1 MGNDG
6 TNSLN
11 GKERRKGEDRR
22 TGERRD
28 PNRERQ
34 AGVLSTRAGQR
45 RRQTR
50 RAVDQKS
57 SKKR

>member
-1 MGNDG
+1 MGNDRVN
-6 TNSLN
+6 NSN

-28 PNRERQ
+28 SNRERQ
-34 AGVLSTRAGQR
+34 GGVLTTRAGER

-50 RAVDQKS
+50 RTADRKKKS
-57 SKKR
+57 

>member
-1 MGNDG
+1 MNN
-6 TNSLN
+6 TN

-22 TGERRD
+22 KGERRD
-28 PNRERQ
+28 SDRERRE
-34 AGVLSTRAGQR
+34 GVLTTRTGER

-50 RAVDQKS
+50 RAADQKS

>member
-6 TNSLN
+6 INNLN

-22 TGERRD
+22 KSERRD
-28 PNRERQ
+28 PDRDRQ
-34 AGVLSTRAGQR
+34 EGVLSTRAGER
-45 RRQTR
+45 RRKAR
-50 RAVDQKS
+50 RAADQKS

>member
-1 MGNDG
+1 MGKDG
-6 TNSLN
+6 INNSN

-28 PNRERQ
+28 SNRESQ
-34 AGVLSTRAGQR
+34 EGVLSTRAGD
-45 RRQTR
+45 RRQKTR
-50 RAVDQKS
+50 RAADQKS